1 MPTPYQPFPLTHWS
15 LVHRAAAPNAQHDAL
30 TTLLTRYQPALRS
43 YLRHVR
49 RLPTAD
55 ADDLLQSFITDKLL
69 ERQLLQHADEK
80 RGRFRTFLL
89 ASLNN
94 FAISRHRAAP
104 HTTAAFDSPSDIAD
118 SDAPSPDLKVEAEWA
133 RTLIHNVL
141 AAMHEEC
148 RRTDRM
154 DVWTVFQERILAG
167 IFTGRE
173 PIPYETLAQNLHLK
187 SPTQAANLLTTAKR
201 TYARLLRAA
210 IAEYELG
217 AGGDDAID
225 AEIADLRN
233 ILSCSINTDP

>member
-1 MPTPYQPFPLTHWS
+1 MQSSCQPFPPTHWS
-15 LVHRAAAPNAQHDAL
+15 LVRRAAAPNAQHDTLA
-30 TTLLTRYQPALRS
+30 TLLTRYQPALRS

-49 RLPTAD
+49 RLPAPD

-94 FAISRHRAAP
+94 FAISRHRANPRPTLPLDSSADLINP
-104 HTTAAFDSPSDIAD
+104 NNTAA
-118 SDAPSPDLKVEAEWA
+118 APSPHAQVEADWA
-133 RTLIHNVL
+133 RTLVHDVL

-148 RRTDRM
+148 RRTGRM
-154 DVWTVFQERILAG
+154 DVWTVFQERLLADL
-167 IFTGRE
+167 FAGRP

-210 IAEYELG
+210 VAEYEIES
-217 AGGDDAID
+217 DAID
-225 AEIADLRN
+225 SEITELHDF
-233 ILSCSINTDP
+233 LSHHIDS